1 MNKKISLG
9 LCISLVVIAVAA
21 TFAITMVFSKQIYN
35 GIISNIS
42 QRAQSYE
49 GAEEINKIISNY
61 YYGDLDEYNNNLG
74 ASLAE
79 GYVNG
84 LNDSSSYY
92 MSASEY
98 ADYIDKTE
106 NGLSGVGIEASF
118 DYSSN
123 KLIVSYVYAGSPAA
137 NESLKAGDIITSVDS
152 EAVTRSNYSTLSK
165 KLYGSKLQTV
175 AVEYQRD
182 DNKITVQLMTGFS
195 IPSII
200 SKTGGS
206 NGYIRIS
213 RFYKN
218 TPSELETVLKDM
230 ENNGVDSVVF
240 DVRNTSEGTIKYAA
254 QTIDVIVPNITG
266 NIASAR
272 DRDGKDKQTFPA
284 QSSSYSMNFA
294 VLINGGTSGAAE
306 LFACDLRDISYAQLV
321 GTTTAGVGTMQ
332 EIFTLDDGSAI
343 LLTTALVVPKNGDNA
358 IYNKVGVTPTMEV
371 TPLFTSS
378 DVLLL
383 TETQDN
389 QLQAALNLLSS
400 SNSANQ

>member
-182 DNKITVQLMTGFS
+182 DNKTTVQLMTGFS

-358 IYNKVGVTPTMEV
+358 IYNKVGVAPTMEV

-400 SNSANQ
+400 SSSANQ